1 MKEILVLYQLLI
13 METLLVLQQRVEKN
27 LQRVIQHAED
37 NNLTNTQEFID
48 FLDKINEL
56 SVKY

>member
-1 MKEILVLYQLLI
+1 MIQTLV
-13 METLLVLQQRVEKN
+13 TLQEQSIVSLKASIN
-27 LQRVIQHAED
+27 YAEN
-37 NNLTNTQEFID
+37 NNLTNTQEFIN